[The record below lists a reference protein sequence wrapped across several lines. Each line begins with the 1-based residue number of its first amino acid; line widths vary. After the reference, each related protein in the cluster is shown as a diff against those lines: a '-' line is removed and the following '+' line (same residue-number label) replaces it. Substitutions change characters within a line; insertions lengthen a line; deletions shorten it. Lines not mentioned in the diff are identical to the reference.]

1 MMKSKFIPGLT
12 YIPVSGKV
20 FDHEEVDNAIE
31 AAKDGWWTEGRWA
44 KQFESDFKKY
54 LGVNFVSLVN
64 SGSSAN
70 LVALASLTSDVFG
83 KRRLKPG
90 DEFITCSVA
99 FPTTVNPGIQYG
111 LKPVFI
117 DAEID
122 TLNIDVSKIEKVI
135 TKKTK
140 LIMIAH
146 TLGKPFNLDKI
157 ISLAKKYNL
166 WVIEDCCDALGSKYN
181 NKYVGTY
188 GDIATFSFYPA
199 HIITM
204 GEGGA
209 VITQNPLIHR
219 SIRQFRDWGRD
230 CWCDTGRDNTCRK
243 RFGWKLGELPFGYDH
258 KYIYSQIGY
267 NLKLTD
273 FQAAIGVAQLK
284 KLPFFIKKRKENYQA
299 LYKFFKKYEKYFILM
314 KEDKN
319 EEVSYFGFPLIVKPH
334 SPFTRNQLTEY
345 LEKNKIGTR
354 NVFSGNLLRH
364 PAYLKLKNKFKI
376 IGDHKNADFIMNN
389 AFWIGVW
396 PGINEKMMGYVIEM
410 LKKFIF
416 DTINIWK

>member
-1 MMKSKFIPGLT
+1 MKSKFIPGKT
-12 YIPVSGKV
+12 YIPSSGKV
-20 FDHEEVDNAIE
+20 FDNEEINNAIA
-31 AAKDGWWTEGRWA
+31 AAKDGWWTEGRWV
-44 KQFESDFKKY
+44 KHFEVDFKKF
-54 LGVNFVSLVN
+54 LGIRYVSLVN

-70 LVALASLTSDVFG
+70 LVALASLTSDVF
-83 KRRLKPG
+83 KDRKLKPG
-90 DEFITCSVA
+90 DEYITCSVA

-111 LKPVFI
+111 LTPVFI
-117 DAEID
+117 DAEVD
-122 TLNIDVSKIEKVI
+122 TLNIDVSKIEKAI

-146 TLGKPFNLDKI
+146 TLGKPYDLEKI
-157 ISLAKKYNL
+157 IKLAKKYNL
-166 WVIEDCCDALGSKYN
+166 WVIEDCCDALGTKYK

-199 HIITM
+199 HQMTM

-209 VITQNPLIHR
+209 VITNNSLITR

-230 CWCDTGRDNTCRK
+230 CWCDTGRDDTCRK
-243 RFGWKLGELPFGYDH
+243 RFKWKLGELPYGYDH

-319 EEVSYFGFPLIVKPH
+319 EEVSYFGFPVVVKTTA
-334 SPFTRNQLTEY
+334 PFTRNQLTEY

-364 PAYLKLKNKFKI
+364 PAYLKIRNKFKI
-376 IGDHKNADFIMNN
+376 IGDHKNADLIMNN

-396 PGINEKMMGYVIEM
+396 PGINEEMMGYMIEM